1 MSLRSSPRRQ
11 GTCSMWS
18 SSNFSVRIIPADA
31 GSTRWN
37 AENPSSGADYPR
49 RYGEHGDLGHQ
60 LLVRGGSSPRIRGA
74 PEAVHHMQVAIRIIP
89 ADTGSTPSWIRRPW
103 PARDHPR
110 RCGEHSKR
118 PRKRSTRRGS
128 SPRMRRAP
136 RLHGHRMMSGRIIPA
151 DAGSTRHR
159 VHQRD
164 QKRDHPRGC
173 GEHPW
178 GAIGGTVP
186 LGSSPRM
193 RGAQHAG
200 GKNTFNVR
208 IIPADAGS
216 TATSPA
222 RQNNTQD
229 HPRGCGEHD
238 LLAGL
243 PAFLLGSSPRMRGAQ
258 KSIVRQPEIR
268 RIIPANA
275 GSTGQ
280 TKCRFS

>member
-216 TATSPA
+216 TP
-222 RQNNTQD
+222 
-229 HPRGCGEHD
+229 
-238 LLAGL
+238 
-243 PAFLLGSSPRMRGAQ
+243 
-258 KSIVRQPEIR
+258 
-268 RIIPANA
+268 
-275 GSTGQ
+275 
-280 TKCRFS
+280 